1 MWHSSFFAITCRHS
15 IFLLER
21 IVESPEHSGSDL
33 FSFLFLSKFCI
44 TDMVMKKTGML
55 ALSEFVES
63 KLSAIMKTG
72 SQFSTVVNSGELIIP
87 VFF

>member
-21 IVESPEHSGSDL
+21 IVESPEHSDSGL
-33 FSFLFLSKFCI
+33 FSFFLSKFCI

-72 SQFSTVVNSGELIIP
+72 SQFSTVVNSEELIIP
-87 VFF
+87 EFF